1 MRKETVLK
9 TFLDFQQMHNRVMEC
24 LENLLEKGDH
34 LLMQEIKKVKDQI
47 IKEINP
53 IGQVPKEVN

>member
-1 MRKETVLK
+1 MRKETVMK
-9 TFLDFQQMHNRVMEC
+9 TFMDFQQMHNRMMEC

-34 LLMQEIKKVKDQI
+34 ILIQDIKKIKDQI

-53 IGQVPKEVN
+53 VGQVSNRVN